1 MMKARF
7 AAIQVALKKLA
18 ARRPPRARPINN
30 LHNFLEKRGEV
41 WPNAALEKL
50 LKKHDFLK
58 VKMFEF
64 SRQNVAL
71 KQILCSL
78 FKRHFHFV
86 PKRIFFDSSFL
97 FKLFFV
103 AVFSLLATIHNA
115 C

>member
-7 AAIQVALKKLA
+7 SAIQVALKKLA

-50 LKKHDFLK
+50 LKKHDVLK

-64 SRQNVAL
+64 SCQIVENWNKYFAHFL
-71 KQILCSL
+71 KGISILC
-78 FKRHFHFV
+78 
-86 PKRIFFDSSFL
+86 PNESFL
-97 FKLFFV
+97 TVRFFLSF
-103 AVFSLLATIHNA
+103 FS
-115 C
+115 

>member
-50 LKKHDFLK
+50 LKKHEKCLNFRAKLLK
-58 VKMFEF
+58 IET
-64 SRQNVAL
+64 NT
-71 KQILCSL
+71 
-78 FKRHFHFV
+78 
-86 PKRIFFDSSFL
+86 
-97 FKLFFV
+97 
-103 AVFSLLATIHNA
+103 LLTF
-115 C
+115 

>member
-50 LKKHDFLK
+50 LKKHDVLK
-58 VKMFEF
+58 V
-64 SRQNVAL
+64 
-71 KQILCSL
+71 
-78 FKRHFHFV
+78 
-86 PKRIFFDSSFL
+86 
-97 FKLFFV
+97 
-103 AVFSLLATIHNA
+103 
-115 C
+115 